1 MIEKQQQQ
9 QKHAHTRTYA
19 RNYQNS
25 SMSHAMYH
33 HAQEEAERLRHQDIQ
48 NQLQTVAVLEAQIQ
62 AADEELYRLQ
72 QSCIIPP
79 ISSGTDADSTRGLI
93 DMSGVSTGSAVSRT
107 KALERRT
114 KEFEINARDIPAEDA
129 LDTIV
134 RLENR
139 LKLETRRNDLRAK
152 EKEAL
157 KQALIERRKTLKRA
171 DDRFQA
177 AQRVT
182 GWDGK
187 SVKPEDGRQKQSQ
200 IEEMERLERQLEQE
214 HKAAEVIMRKKTALI
229 QHLTKD
235 LEKKKEDEERLR
247 VLYNDVR
254 VKERDIAEQERELRL
269 MAKEDQARNRA
280 LDNVENDVDTY
291 ALSSVSDDNMFLK
304 NELKAARDKKK
315 EQEQVI
321 RAQVERTEQL
331 AERLKVIGASIRS
344 LGLESR
350 FSQTMASSLVAASGS
365 ALQEGAPDDMSRIFP
380 KRETLPVATYELLHR
395 DLEAMR
401 AAVSRKDIM
410 VLEKEAVVEC
420 LEQSLAEHGH
430 RLQIATLQQIQT
442 KADKVNE
449 MQKLHATLASRHK
462 EYRKEIDHRL
472 NENLQLKSEVTRGA
486 RKSAPAPHYHDTHST
501 GRS

>member
-1 MIEKQQQQ
+1 M
-9 QKHAHTRTYA
+9 
-19 RNYQNS
+19 YQHS
-25 SMSHAMYH
+25 
-33 HAQEEAERLRHQDIQ
+33 QDEAGRLRHQDVQ
-48 NQLQTVAVLEAQIQ
+48 NQAKTVAELEMQIQ
-62 AADEELYRLQ
+62 AADEELYRLH

-79 ISSGTDADSTRGLI
+79 ISSGRADGDNSRALV
-93 DMSGVSTGSAVSRT
+93 DMSQHSYASNGSAVSRT

-114 KEFEINARDIPAEDA
+114 KEFEINPRDIPAEDA

-139 LKLETRRNDLRAK
+139 LKLETRRNDLRGK
-152 EKEAL
+152 EKESL

-187 SVKPEDGRQKQSQ
+187 SAAPGEGRHRQQK
-200 IEEMERLERQLEQE
+200 IEEMERLGRQLEQE

-235 LEKKKEDEERLR
+235 LEKKKEDEEGLH
-247 VLYNDVR
+247 VIYNDIR
-254 VKERDIAEQERELRL
+254 VKERDIAEQERELRI
-269 MAKEDQARNRA
+269 MAKEDQARSRA
-280 LDNVENDVDTY
+280 LVNAETDVDTS
-291 ALSSVSDDNMFLK
+291 ALEFISDDNVFLK

-321 RAQVERTEQL
+321 KAQVERTEQL
-331 AERLKVIGASIRS
+331 AERLKVLGASIRS

-365 ALQEGAPDDMSRIFP
+365 SLGDGAPDDMNRIFP
-380 KRETLPVATYELLHR
+380 SRETIPVATYELLHR

-410 VLEKEAVVEC
+410 VLEKEAVTES
-420 LEQSLAEHGH
+420 LEQSLAEHGR
-430 RLQIATLQQIQT
+430 RLRIATLQQIQT
-442 KADKVNE
+442 KSDKVNE
-449 MQKLHATLASRHK
+449 MQKLHSSLADRHK
-462 EYRKEIDHRL
+462 EYRKEIDHML
-472 NENLQLKSEVTRGA
+472 NENVEMKSTSYRGA
-486 RKSAPAPHYHDTHST
+486 GGGRMSAPAPHYHDTRT
-501 GRS
+501 AMRM